1 MLPTSL
7 HPPTQNNKAGA
18 VLKAALAFLSKLN
31 EWLEKAI
38 YLLAIFIVA
47 NMVLALFLSALIRY
61 ASGTGYDWFIELP
74 PILTSWL
81 VFPLLGPMLKSGT
94 HIKVD
99 ILNNL
104 LAPQQLSVLRLIIAV
119 IALLSSIVFLVAGV
133 EATSLY
139 FMLGQVMELEI
150 EIPIWWVYLAFPC
163 GFGIMILFALE
174 LILAELV
181 VLGASMPIDPA
192 KTNPTKGPEKT

>member
-1 MLPTSL
+1 M
-7 HPPTQNNKAGA
+7 
-18 VLKAALAFLSKLN
+18 LKAALASLTKLN
-31 EWLEKAI
+31 KWLEKAI

-61 ASGTGYDWFIELP
+61 VSGTGYDWFIELP

-81 VFPLLGPMLKSGT
+81 VFPLLGPLLKSGA

-104 LAPQQLSVLRLIIAV
+104 LVPRQLSVLRLIIAV

-150 EIPIWWVYLAFPC
+150 EIPVWWVYLAFPC

-181 VLGASMPIDPA
+181 ALGGSTPNDPSQ
-192 KTNPTKGPEKT
+192 TSPTKSPEKI

>member
-1 MLPTSL
+1 
-7 HPPTQNNKAGA
+7 
-18 VLKAALAFLSKLN
+18 VLKAALASLSTLN

-81 VFPLLGPMLKSGT
+81 VFPLLGPLLKSGA

-104 LAPQQLSVLRLIIAV
+104 LAPRQLSILRLIIAV
-119 IALLSSIVFLVAGV
+119 IALLSSIVFLVAGI

-150 EIPIWWVYLAFPC
+150 EIPVWWVYLAFPC
-163 GFGIMILFALE
+163 GFGIMILFVLE

-181 VLGASMPIDPA
+181 ALGGPPPPKSSP
-192 KTNPTKGPEKT
+192 KNPTESSPESPTESPEKI

>member
-1 MLPTSL
+1 MLS
-7 HPPTQNNKAGA
+7 
-18 VLKAALAFLSKLN
+18 AALASLSKLN

-61 ASGTGYDWFIELP
+61 VSGTGYDWFIELP

-81 VFPLLGPMLKSGT
+81 VFPLLGPLLKSGA

-104 LAPQQLSVLRLIIAV
+104 LAPRQLSVLRLIIAV
-119 IALLSSIVFLVAGV
+119 IALLSSIVFL
-133 EATSLY
+133 SLGLRPQAY
-139 FMLGQVMELEI
+139 ISGWDRSWSWKSKSRSGGCIWPFLAALG
-150 EIPIWWVYLAFPC
+150 
-163 GFGIMILFALE
+163 
-174 LILAELV
+174 
-181 VLGASMPIDPA
+181 
-192 KTNPTKGPEKT
+192 

>member
-1 MLPTSL
+1 
-7 HPPTQNNKAGA
+7 
-18 VLKAALAFLSKLN
+18 
-31 EWLEKAI
+31 
-38 YLLAIFIVA
+38 
-47 NMVLALFLSALIRY
+47 
-61 ASGTGYDWFIELP
+61 
-74 PILTSWL
+74 
-81 VFPLLGPMLKSGT
+81 
-94 HIKVD
+94 
-99 ILNNL
+99 
-104 LAPQQLSVLRLIIAV
+104 V

-181 VLGASMPIDPA
+181 ALGGSTSNDPSQ
-192 KTNPTKGPEKT
+192 TSPTKSLEKI